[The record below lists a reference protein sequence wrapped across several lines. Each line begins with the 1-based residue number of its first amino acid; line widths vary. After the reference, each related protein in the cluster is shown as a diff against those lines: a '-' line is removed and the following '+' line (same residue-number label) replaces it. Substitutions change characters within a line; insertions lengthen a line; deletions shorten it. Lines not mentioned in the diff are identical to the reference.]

1 MNNLPYFTQCIK
13 EALRLHSPV
22 PAVIRRLTKPL
33 EIEGVEL
40 LPDTAVYISFYAM
53 HHNPLVW
60 GEDHMEYK
68 PDRFLQENIS
78 KMDSYAFC
86 PFAAGPR
93 YLIVDSTSLYVYMLI
108 QFIIN

>member
-1 MNNLPYFTQCIK
+1 MNNLPFFTQCIK
-13 EALRLHSPV
+13 EALRLYTPV
-22 PAVIRRLTKPL
+22 PAVARRLTKPL
-33 EIEGVEL
+33 EMEGVEL
-40 LPDTAVYISFYAM
+40 LPDTNVVIGFYAM

-60 GEDHMEYK
+60 GEDHMDYK

-93 YLIVDSTSLYVYMLI
+93 YVEYSFSNP
-108 QFIIN
+108 FACRC